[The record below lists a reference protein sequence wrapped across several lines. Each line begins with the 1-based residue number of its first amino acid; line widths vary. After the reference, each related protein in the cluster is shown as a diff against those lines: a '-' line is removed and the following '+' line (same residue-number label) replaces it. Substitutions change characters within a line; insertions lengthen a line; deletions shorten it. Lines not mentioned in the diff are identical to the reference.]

1 MKLPR
6 LLFPLL
12 LATTPLAQAQ
22 MVEFPLELIEYIDD
36 VKVVTFVPP
45 SALASAPTWDPMH
58 QAVPFSLQQ
67 ALDRVRTRLGNGD
80 YQLTAI
86 ELKPIAGHRG
96 HWHYLVRLRAPD
108 GRPRYFSV
116 LLDGRLL
123 PATREPE
130 SYK

>member
-6 LLFPLL
+6 LLLPLL
-12 LATTPLAQAQ
+12 LATTPLAQT
-22 MVEFPLELIEYIDD
+22 MEFPLELIEYIDD
-36 VKVVTFVPP
+36 VKVVTFMPP
-45 SALASAPTWDPMH
+45 SALASAPTWDPMR
-58 QAVPFSLQQ
+58 QAVPLSLQQ
-67 ALDRVRTRLGNGD
+67 ALDQVRTHLKNDGH
-80 YQLTAI
+80 QLTTI

-123 PATREPE
+123 PATHEPE
-130 SYK
+130 PYE